1 MKAKYILLVAI
12 AALLATTVTAKKQ
25 SVQKIYI
32 YGMAAT
38 FTDTI
43 VYFTPIQEVDSAWVD
58 TKTNFLQGR
67 ENYSYQLR
75 EYLTSQQ
82 MPHRTCVVIYNQ
94 DRQKLEKE
102 FLKMKRIYTTGKKK
116 VKKKD
121 KDNDNVKSNNEL
133 RTISSAEFKFN
144 VVDMSGATDE

>member
-12 AALLATTVTAKKQ
+12 AALLATTMTAKKQ

-58 TKTNFLQGR
+58 AKTTFLQGR

-82 MPHRTCVVIYNQ
+82 MPHRTCIVVFN
-94 DRQKLEKE
+94 KLETCCVASFLILLLDLSNRTPIERIKIGRAISRMPRLSFKE
-102 FLKMKRIYTTGKKK
+102 SDWRICLIKTL
-116 VKKKD
+116 
-121 KDNDNVKSNNEL
+121 NIEL
-133 RTISSAEFKFN
+133 
-144 VVDMSGATDE
+144 